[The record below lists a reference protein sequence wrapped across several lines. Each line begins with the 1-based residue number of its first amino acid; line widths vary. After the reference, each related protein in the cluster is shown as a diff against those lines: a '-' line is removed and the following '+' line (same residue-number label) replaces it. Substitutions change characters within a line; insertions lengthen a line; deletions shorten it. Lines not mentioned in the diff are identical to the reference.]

1 MEKGAKQREDRR
13 GQDRV
18 SCEPRPGW
26 DKTEGTVNKACGE
39 DPKVVL
45 FLPVSVCLYALCKG
59 SGAVSNANGEN
70 AVSGKCSLINNI
82 KSSSLSA
89 GDIPHF
95 SSLCAS
101 PRHLMM
107 WCSLWDVRSMLIS
120 PLSQNG
126 GNSFSP
132 AQLSRTDRNHK
143 INVYIFQMHR

>member
-1 MEKGAKQREDRR
+1 MLGAGAREESSLSA
-13 GQDRV
+13 RV
-18 SCEPRPGW
+18 HLLCA
-26 DKTEGTVNKACGE
+26 V
-39 DPKVVL
+39 
-45 FLPVSVCLYALCKG
+45 CKG

-95 SSLCAS
+95 SSPCAS

-126 GNSFSP
+126 GNRFSL
-132 AQLSRTDRNHK
+132 AQLFCTDREHR
-143 INVYIFQMHR
+143 INIYTLQKHIVLFLYIYIYTHTHTHTHTHIYLSQ